1 MRRITLVP
9 LAIVGLVLLHPAPVL
24 GSGSM
29 SESASE
35 TESDVRIS
43 AVAADP
49 QGDDVQYGT
58 GEYVEL
64 HYNSAVDGSGPA
76 EASVGG
82 WYIRDAAGN
91 RLDVGDGYVIDEGRH
106 IRVYTGPGDNTA
118 ERYYNGLSAPVLDN
132 DGDDLRLYDD
142 DGDLVDTH
150 SYEGG
155 GDLAVHSQGFDGDAS
170 TYERIF
176 VSNFDSAGIQIS
188 KLRFGEHEA
197 DYAILARDGGGRPCE
212 QGGDFAAD
220 ALAASG
226 LNNNGPLLFTY
237 GCSLRSST
245 RAELDRVLADGGTVY
260 VLGGEEAVSP
270 RVVEQL
276 ENDGYVVKRLAG
288 ATRIETAIAVAD
300 EVRRLHPDVTIA
312 SVARAY
318 GTADDPTAGWADSVT
333 GGGWTA
339 DHSVPVLLTRSDRLD
354 PAVSSWLEADDPS
367 STVLFGGVHALS
379 EKVEESV
386 PNARRVAGATRAETA
401 TEVSR
406 QLWGVGS
413 DGERRFIVVNGYHDS
428 GWGMGLAAVGGA
440 QHYDAPLLLVA
451 IGHNPGAT
459 AEMVNSCD
467 TKQVDLLFLGSTSFI
482 PEEQAEDLESQDGRD
497 CTSTDP

>member
-1 MRRITLVP
+1 MFRSRGDVRRITLVP
-9 LAIVGLVLLHPAPVL
+9 LVIVGLVLPLAAPVL
-24 GSGSM
+24 GTGSAF
-29 SESASE
+29 ESASA
-35 TESDVRIS
+35 TELDVRIS

-64 HYNSAVDGSGPA
+64 HYNGSVDGAGPVQA
-76 EASVGG
+76 PVGG
-82 WYIRDAAGN
+82 WYIEDAAGN
-91 RLDVGDGYVIDEGRH
+91 RLDVGDGYVIDSGRD
-106 IRVYTGPGDNTA
+106 IRVYTGAGDNTA
-118 ERYYNGLSAPVLDN
+118 ERYYNGLSAPVLNN
-132 DGDDLRLYDD
+132 DGDDLWLYNA

-150 SYEGG
+150 NYEGG
-155 GDLAVHSQGFDGDAS
+155 GDLAVHSRWFDGDVS

-197 DYAILARDGGGRPCE
+197 DYATLARDGGGRLCE

-226 LNNNGPLLFTY
+226 LNSDGPLLFTY
-237 GCSLRSST
+237 GCSLRDST

-312 SVARAY
+312 SVARA
-318 GTADDPTAGWADSVT
+318 
-333 GGGWTA
+333 
-339 DHSVPVLLTRSDRLD
+339 
-354 PAVSSWLEADDPS
+354 
-367 STVLFGGVHALS
+367 
-379 EKVEESV
+379 
-386 PNARRVAGATRAETA
+386 
-401 TEVSR
+401 
-406 QLWGVGS
+406 
-413 DGERRFIVVNGYHDS
+413 
-428 GWGMGLAAVGGA
+428 
-440 QHYDAPLLLVA
+440 
-451 IGHNPGAT
+451 
-459 AEMVNSCD
+459 
-467 TKQVDLLFLGSTSFI
+467 
-482 PEEQAEDLESQDGRD
+482 
-497 CTSTDP
+497 